1 MFLEKDAVVGVVVR
15 LVNLPL
21 MTNSKNL
28 VKVGTIKNH
37 FVIPSFLNISHLLF
51 VVKYNDIF
59 DIFHVV
65 LLLKFVKPIPT
76 HVSLTLSAP
85 NFKSSSL
92 TTFSSLNVTLKT
104 SFKCLK
110 KAIV

>member
-21 MTNSKNL
+21 MINCQKL
-28 VKVGTIKNH
+28 VK

-85 NFKSSSL
+85 NFNSSSL